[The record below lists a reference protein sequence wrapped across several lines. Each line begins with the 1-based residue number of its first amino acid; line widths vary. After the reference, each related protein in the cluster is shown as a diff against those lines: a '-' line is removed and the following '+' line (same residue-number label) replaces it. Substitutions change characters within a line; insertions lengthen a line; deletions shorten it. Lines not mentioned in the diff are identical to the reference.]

1 MDELISH
8 PTRYKDVI
16 DNSKEN
22 LLTFHEYVRS
32 IKDGSFVS
40 GGVLDCNF
48 VLIAFANCTRMK
60 IVVLK
65 PHLCSYVFTPLCE
78 EGEHLKVS
86 YLKHIP
92 PRDYIAV
99 HPLEEPSD
107 EQISNRRRFLESME
121 YAEELRNKALNSW
134 QSTGYSSYL
143 KTLTSLLPKYLT
155 GTEDVLEEVDGSP
168 VNRPVVS
175 HLALLKD
182 IGFKGDEDDDVE
194 DEKREKEEAGSVAIS

>member
-1 MDELISH
+1 
-8 PTRYKDVI
+8 
-16 DNSKEN
+16 
-22 LLTFHEYVRS
+22 
-32 IKDGSFVS
+32 
-40 GGVLDCNF
+40 
-48 VLIAFANCTRMK
+48 
-60 IVVLK
+60 
-65 PHLCSYVFTPLCE
+65 
-78 EGEHLKVS
+78 
-86 YLKHIP
+86 
-92 PRDYIAV
+92 
-99 HPLEEPSD
+99 
-107 EQISNRRRFLESME
+107 ME